1 MPSAVGELVDEANQV
16 AAKKLG
22 LIDGDHARVIVEL
35 TADRIHVGDRDRRE
49 SKLTVRGDRLDRVAI
64 IQGGLERL
72 DG

>member
-1 MPSAVGELVDEANQV
+1 MVGELVDEADQL
-16 AAKKLG
+16 AAKELR
-22 LIDGDHARVIVEL
+22 LVDADHARVIVEL
-35 TADRIHVGDRDRRE
+35 PADRFHVGDRDRRE